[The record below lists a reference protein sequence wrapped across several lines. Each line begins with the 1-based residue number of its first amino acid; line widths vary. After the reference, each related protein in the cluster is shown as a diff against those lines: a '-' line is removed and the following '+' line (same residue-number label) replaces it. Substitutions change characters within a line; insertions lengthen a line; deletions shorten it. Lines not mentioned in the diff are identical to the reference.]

1 MRIVFMGTPDFA
13 ATVLKALIAANHE
26 IVCVYSQPPRPSGR
40 GHKLQPSPV
49 HQLAEEKGLLVRCPV
64 SLKKPEEQQE
74 FAALQADVG
83 VVAAYGLILP
93 KPILDTPKHGCLNVH
108 ASLLPRWR
116 GAAPIQRAIM
126 AGDSLTGVCIMRMDE
141 GLDTGP
147 VLLRDSLSIGP
158 ETTAGLLHDQLA
170 DLGARLMTV
179 ALGLLNLDNTA
190 IAMKQPENG
199 ATYAKKIERQESR
212 IDWNKSAVEIE
223 RLIRA
228 MAPQPGAWF
237 EHEGERFKVLKARV
251 IEAKAAPGQVLK
263 DGLRIA
269 CAEGGLE
276 ILSIQRQGKAPME
289 AQAFLRGYA
298 LPAGTVLT

>member
-1 MRIVFMGTPDFA
+1 MRVVFMGTPDFA

-40 GHKLQPSPV
+40 GHKRQPSPV
-49 HQLAEEKGLLVRCPV
+49 HQLAEEKGILVRCPA

-74 FAALQADVG
+74 FAALHADVA

-93 KPILDTPKHGCLNVH
+93 KSVLDAPKHGCLNVH

-126 AGDSLTGVCIMRMDE
+126 AGDERTGVCIMRMDE

-147 VLLRDSLSIGP
+147 VLLRDSLPIGP

-179 ALGLLNLDNTA
+179 ALGMLNLDNTA

-199 ATYAKKIERQESR
+199 ATYAKKIEREESR
-212 IDWNKSAVEIE
+212 IDWNKSAVVIE

-228 MAPQPGAWF
+228 MAPHPGAWF
-237 EHEGERFKVLKARV
+237 EHEGERFKVLKACLTEDRGQ
-251 IEAKAAPGQVLK
+251 PGTVL
-263 DGLRIA
+263 DDSPTIA
-269 CAEGGLE
+269 CAEGAIR
-276 ILSIQRQGKAPME
+276 ILTLQRQGKAPME
-289 AQAFLRGYA
+289 AQAFLRGYT